1 MPPVHPRGQ
10 DAPCSQGEG
19 EKPMPPIL
27 RRLLP
32 AVATACLVLAA
43 CRPLPPDADAPA
55 ASDLG
60 RPALAVQ
67 ALTAHMRNGD
77 FAAFARDAVP
87 PDLHGPLQA
96 AWAAGDTR
104 WPLDELPF
112 SDHLPDVLAAL
123 AAPDAEDAL
132 MAAFDRQFAD
142 SGREIRAAA
151 ATLGLFG
158 VQYLAHQGDFSEH
171 EREHYAQLVTAL
183 AQWAARA
190 PLADRARAEAAVAR
204 LATAARAAGPT
215 TADGMAEAGMDATLR
230 RLGAFSLEARAVLA
244 GYGLDL
250 DAAFDSVEARLQ
262 VQTGDRATVR
272 LRYMLAGA
280 PIDTVVALERIDGR
294 WYLSD
299 YLRHA
304 REAVGGVAD
313 PSDPA
318 EPGGPP
324 VEAPP
329 AGTEPPGPV
338 AGP

>member
-1 MPPVHPRGQ
+1 MPPL
-10 DAPCSQGEG
+10 
-19 EKPMPPIL
+19 L
-27 RRLLP
+27 RRLLLA
-32 AVATACLVLAA
+32 AVAGCLALAA

-55 ASDLG
+55 RSDLS

-67 ALTAHMRNGD
+67 ALTGHMRSGAFD
-77 FAAFARDAVP
+77 AFARDAVP
-87 PDLHGPLQA
+87 PELHARLRA

-112 SDHLPDVLAAL
+112 SEHLPGVLGAL
-123 AAPDAEDAL
+123 AAPDAETAL
-132 MAAFDRQFAD
+132 MAGFDRQFAD

-158 VQYLAHQGDFSEH
+158 VQYLAYQGDFSDE
-171 EREHYAQLVTAL
+171 ERDHYAQLVTAV

-204 LATAARAAGPT
+204 LSAAAREAGPT
-215 TADGMAEAGMDATLR
+215 TPQGMAEAGMDDTLR
-230 RLGAFSLEARAVLA
+230 RVGAFSREARAVLA

-250 DAAFDSVEARLQ
+250 DAALDSVEASLQ

-272 LRYMLAGA
+272 LRYTLGDA
-280 PIDTVVALERIDGR
+280 PIDTLVALERTDGQ

-304 REAVGGVAD
+304 RAAAGAAD
-313 PSDPA
+313 PPLDPGTEG
-318 EPGGPP
+318 EPHGDG
-324 VEAPP
+324 APEDDAP
-329 AGTEPPGPV
+329 AGGEPPGPV